1 MPPAA
6 AADPDRIDQFR
17 EDVFAF
23 YRSLRRRRASYQL
36 TATQWQALA
45 QLDRGGPM
53 TARTLAA
60 LEQVAPQ
67 SIARTLA
74 SLESE
79 GLISRTVDPDDAR
92 ANIVVVTAVG
102 HQTLVD
108 NRAIR
113 NEWLETALV
122 QRCSAEERELLLIAG
137 RLLRRLAE
145 TPEPADGEALS
156 MRS

>member
-1 MPPAA
+1 
-6 AADPDRIDQFR
+6 
-17 EDVFAF
+17 
-23 YRSLRRRRASYQL
+23 
-36 TATQWQALA
+36 
-45 QLDRGGPM
+45 M

-60 LEQVAPQ
+60 LEQVPPQ
-67 SIARTLA
+67 STARTLA

-79 GLISRTVDPDDAR
+79 GLISRTVNPDDPR
-92 ANIVVVTAVG
+92 ANIVVVTAEG
-102 HQTLVD
+102 HQTVVD

-122 QRCSAEERELLLIAG
+122 QRCSAEKRELLLISG